1 MFDGFEVAGI
11 ALGEALVFD
20 VVLVVLGYLSKLVTQ
35 SCEHNKIA
43 TRQHHTDC

>member
-20 VVLVVLGYLSKLVTQ
+20 AVLVVLAYLSKLVIRSSQ
-35 SCEHNKIA
+35 QGKITA
-43 TRQHHTDC
+43 RQRYTVC